1 MENIAEMANA
11 VTPSKAY
18 SYHKPS
24 TEGLEKITTLR
35 KAFTMLDELI
45 KSTAPNSRERSK
57 ALTELEDSAMWA
69 IKAVV
74 CNDPESVVD
83 NN

>member
-1 MENIAEMANA
+1 MTIEK
-11 VTPSKAY
+11 TY

-24 TEGLEKITTLR
+24 EAGIDKIKQIRIAASQLHNLIKELAPDSREKSV
-35 KAFTMLDELI
+35 AFT
-45 KSTAPNSRERSK
+45 N
-57 ALTELEDSAMWA
+57 LETTAMWA

-83 NN
+83 NG